1 MFITMGFGKLPT
13 IQIPSG
19 CTVSSTEFI
28 KISFN
33 FDEEEIVS
41 QIMEDRINT
50 SISEEII
57 EIDINNDN
65 EYFKTNDENISV
77 KII

>member
-1 MFITMGFGKLPT
+1 MGFGKLPT

-19 CTVSSTEFI
+19 YTASPEEFI

-41 QIMEDRINT
+41 QIMVERINT

-57 EIDINNDN
+57 EVGINNDN
-65 EYFKTNDENISV
+65 EYVSIEEY
-77 KII
+77 

>member
-1 MFITMGFGKLPT
+1 MGFGKLPT

-19 CTVSSTEFI
+19 YTVSPEEFI

-41 QIMEDRINT
+41 QIMVERINT

-57 EIDINNDN
+57 EVGINNDN
-65 EYFKTNDENISV
+65 EYVSIEEY
-77 KII
+77 